1 MAFDFG
7 EARIGVAQG
16 ECSIG
21 IAHPLATVTGGSNDE
36 KFAKIAALVGE
47 WQPEI
52 LVVGLPLHTDG
63 TEHELTR
70 LARKFGRR
78 LSGRFRLPVYWAD
91 ERLSSVYAE
100 ELLRETACADA
111 GRSPYWTKRR
121 RRRFCRVFL
130 TAARPNILTGEAERI
145 KPEKARPTGFRPY
158 HNG

>member
-21 IAHPLATVTGGSNDE
+21 IAHPLTTVTGGSNDE
-36 KFAKIAALVGE
+36 KFAKIAALVSE

-78 LSGRFRLPVYWAD
+78 LSGRFRLPVYWTD

-100 ELLRETACADA
+100 ELLRENGVR
-111 GRSPYWTKRR
+111 GRRQKP
-121 RRRFCRVFL
+121 VL
-130 TAARPNILTGEAERI
+130 DQVAAHAILQSFFDGGSAEYFDGGRA
-145 KPEKARPTGFRPY
+145 E
-158 HNG
+158 

>member
-21 IAHPLATVTGGSNDE
+21 IAHPLTTVTGGSNDE
-36 KFAKIAALVGE
+36 KFAKIAALVSE

-100 ELLRETACADA
+100 ELLRENGVRGRRQKPVLDQVAAQAILQSFFDGGAVEYFDGRGGAD
-111 GRSPYWTKRR
+111 
-121 RRRFCRVFL
+121 
-130 TAARPNILTGEAERI
+130 
-145 KPEKARPTGFRPY
+145 
-158 HNG
+158 

>member
-1 MAFDFG
+1 MPDFPAPGKGSCLAFDFG

-21 IAHPLATVTGGSNDE
+21 IAHPLTTVTGGSNDE

-91 ERLSSVYAE
+91 ERVSSVYAE
-100 ELLRETACADA
+100 ELLRENGVRGRRQKPVLDQVAAQAILQSFFDGGAAEYFDGRGGAD
-111 GRSPYWTKRR
+111 
-121 RRRFCRVFL
+121 
-130 TAARPNILTGEAERI
+130 
-145 KPEKARPTGFRPY
+145 
-158 HNG
+158 

>member
-1 MAFDFG
+1 MPDFLAPGKGGCLAFDFG

-21 IAHPLATVTGGSNDE
+21 IAHPLTTVTGGSNDE
-36 KFAKIAALVGE
+36 KFAKIAALVSE

-100 ELLRETACADA
+100 ELLRENGVRGRRQKPVLDQVAAQAILQSFFDGGAVEYFDGRGGAD
-111 GRSPYWTKRR
+111 
-121 RRRFCRVFL
+121 
-130 TAARPNILTGEAERI
+130 
-145 KPEKARPTGFRPY
+145 
-158 HNG
+158 

>member
-21 IAHPLATVTGGSNDE
+21 IAHPLTTVTGGSNDE
-36 KFAKIAALVGE
+36 KFAKIAALVSE

-78 LSGRFRLPVYWAD
+78 LSGRFRLPVYWTD

-100 ELLRETACADA
+100 ELLRENGVR
-111 GRSPYWTKRR
+111 GRRQKP
-121 RRRFCRVFL
+121 VL
-130 TAARPNILTGEAERI
+130 DQVAAHAILQSFFYGGAAEYFDGGRA
-145 KPEKARPTGFRPY
+145 E
-158 HNG
+158 